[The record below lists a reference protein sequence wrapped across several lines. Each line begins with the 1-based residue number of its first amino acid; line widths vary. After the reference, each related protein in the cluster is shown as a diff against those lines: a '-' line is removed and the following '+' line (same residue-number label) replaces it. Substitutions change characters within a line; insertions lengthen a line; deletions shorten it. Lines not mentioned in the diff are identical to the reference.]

1 VRSVEEIVALGD
13 MREPS
18 VARPR
23 AKSAKPF
30 APRLADIAADLTER
44 LDTRVKVDLG
54 RSKGKVT
61 IEFASIDDL
70 ERIVAVIGA
79 NSRE

>member
-1 VRSVEEIVALGD
+1 LSD
-13 MREPS
+13 
-18 VARPR
+18 
-23 AKSAKPF
+23 
-30 APRLADIAADLTER
+30 R

-70 ERIVAVIGA
+70 ERIVGTIVPDVD
-79 NSRE
+79 